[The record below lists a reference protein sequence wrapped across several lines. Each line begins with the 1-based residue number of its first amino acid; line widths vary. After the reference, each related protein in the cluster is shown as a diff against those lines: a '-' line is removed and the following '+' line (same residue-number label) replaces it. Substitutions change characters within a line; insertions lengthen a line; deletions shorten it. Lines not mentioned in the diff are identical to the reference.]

1 MADTGMDIFCRG
13 STYWN
18 GRQFFG
24 DYGIS
29 HQLVADSGQNS
40 VFCSVLLYAEGRR
53 TDKNSVF
60 ISSDFCCLTDPVDPY
75 TGEKNGKKHIFV
87 RKTIVKRILF

>member
-1 MADTGMDIFCRG
+1 M
-13 STYWN
+13 
-18 GRQFFG
+18 
-24 DYGIS
+24 
-29 HQLVADSGQNS
+29 V
-40 VFCSVLLYAEGRR
+40 LYAEGRR

-87 RKTIVKRILF
+87 RKTIDLNRYQIFIDNR

>member
-1 MADTGMDIFCRG
+1 MIFGGIICR
-13 STYWN
+13 
-18 GRQFFG
+18 
-24 DYGIS
+24 
-29 HQLVADSGQNS
+29 
-40 VFCSVLLYAEGRR
+40 GRR

-87 RKTIVKRILF
+87 RKTIVKRILL